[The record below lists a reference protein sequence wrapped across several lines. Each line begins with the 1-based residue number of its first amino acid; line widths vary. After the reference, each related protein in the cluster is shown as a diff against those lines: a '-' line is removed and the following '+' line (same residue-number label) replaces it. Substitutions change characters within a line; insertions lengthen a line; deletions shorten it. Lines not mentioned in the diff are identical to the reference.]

1 MSIRVYELAKELNMT
16 NKALLDKIIKMGDID
31 VKSHMSS
38 LDSESIEKIKTRIL
52 GKPNESEEKRV
63 KPTVIRR
70 RKRNKKSNTADSIQE
85 SSDEAQAE
93 EAQDFEET
101 IENKVPDSDA
111 AELKKEKTEPAEET
125 VQEDDS
131 AAKDEDKIE
140 KKAMPE
146 KSAPEKTMEKE
157 VSSSEKKESQAGTKT
172 QNKKKK
178 NKGGA
183 KIIFRPEPPPVKKE
197 PEKAPEPEKVLK
209 EEKSKEPDKPVQE
222 SSENTGAQAEEA
234 KTASKQTEELKK
246 TDKSRKEK
254 IKIDKDEIFK
264 DITPPEISPEII
276 SEDDDEKERAD
287 KLNKGRNNS
296 EEAKKPKKKKRKPK
310 KKEVV
315 ESDELYESAFSK
327 KPKKNKKTRRI
338 QEVEKP
344 VHQKTQ
350 ITIPKAIKRRVKVDE
365 TIVLSDLAKRMGIK
379 ANEMIAKLMGLG
391 VMATVNQ
398 TIDYETAELVA
409 GEFGFEVEKASF
421 EEETLIN
428 VHHEAS
434 NEGKNLPRP
443 PVVTVMGH
451 VDHGKTSLLD
461 VIRKTG
467 VAEGE
472 AGGITQHIGAYIV
485 STESGDIAFLDTP
498 GHEAFTAMRSRG
510 AKVTDIVVLVVA
522 ADDGVM
528 PQTVEAINHAK
539 AAHVPIVV
547 AVNKIDKPG
556 AEPDVVKRELSE
568 HGILPE
574 DWGGD
579 TIFVNVSAKEKI
591 GIEELLEMI
600 LLQSEILDLKADP
613 DKFAKGHVIEAR
625 LDTGRGPVASVLVQ
639 EGTLKQGDAVVC
651 GTHYGKI
658 RAMFNDQGEKIESAG
673 PSIPVEIL
681 GLNGVPEAGDE
692 LLALKDEKDAKQ
704 VGEHRAAKQRSK
716 ELAKSSRMSL
726 EGLFEKI
733 EHKAVKDL
741 NLILKADVQGSIE
754 ALKEALGKLSTDEVK
769 IKIVHAATGTV
780 SESDI
785 SLAAVSD
792 AIILGF
798 NVRPAPKVRELAEE
812 ENIDMKFYNV
822 IYDAIKDIENA
833 MVGLMDSTYKEV
845 ILGTAEVRA
854 VFSVP
859 KIGKVAGCFVTN
871 GMMKRGKNTRILRD
885 GVIIFDGQMS
895 SLKRYKDDVREVNEG
910 YECGIGIEKF
920 NDIKEGDTIE
930 CYMME
935 EIKPTLG

>member
-16 NKALLDKIIKMGDID
+16 NKALLDKIIKMGDIE
-31 VKSHMSS
+31 VKTHMSA
-38 LDSESIEKIKTRIL
+38 LDSKSAEKIKIRLL
-52 GKPNESEEKRV
+52 GKTDESEEKRV

-70 RKRNKKSNTADSIQE
+70 RRRNKKSDTADSIQDISE
-85 SSDEAQAE
+85 DIQ
-93 EAQDFEET
+93 ET
-101 IENKVPDSDA
+101 ETEKTEQEVKKAPDSDA
-111 AELKKEKTEPAEET
+111 AEIDKEKTEVAEKPVKKE
-125 VQEDDS
+125 DS

-140 KKAMPE
+140 KKTMPE
-146 KSAPEKTMEKE
+146 KPAPEKTIEKE
-157 VSSSEKKESQAGTKT
+157 DSSSPKKET
-172 QNKKKK
+172 QVQPKEKPKKKK

-183 KIIFRPEPPPVKKE
+183 KIIFRPELPSVKKE
-197 PEKAPEPEKVLK
+197 PEKIKVQDTEEKPVK
-209 EEKSKEPDKPVQE
+209 EEKQSKPVVENQPELVQPDKNNEEKKAPAKAGNE
-222 SSENTGAQAEEA
+222 SKKDKKETG
-234 KTASKQTEELKK
+234 KL
-246 TDKSRKEK
+246 DKE
-254 IKIDKDEIFK
+254 EIFK

-276 SEDDDEKERAD
+276 SDDDDEKERAD

-315 ESDELYESAFSK
+315 ESEELYESAFSK
-327 KPKKNKKTRRI
+327 KNKRNKKGKKSY
-338 QEVEKP
+338 EPEKP
-344 VHQKTQ
+344 AHQKTQ
-350 ITIPKAIKRRVKVDE
+350 ITVPKAIKRRVKVDE

-379 ANEMIAKLMGLG
+379 ANEMIVKLMGLG

-421 EEETLIN
+421 EEESLIN
-428 VHHEAS
+428 VHHEGTKEE
-434 NEGKNLPRP
+434 NNLPRP

-485 STESGDIAFLDTP
+485 STDSGDIAFLDTP

-510 AKVTDIVVLVVA
+510 AKVTDIVILVVA

-528 PQTVEAINHAK
+528 PQTIEAINHAK
-539 AAHVPIVV
+539 AANVPIVV

-579 TIFVNVSAKEKI
+579 TIFVNVSAKQQI

-639 EGTLKQGDAVVC
+639 GGTLKQGDAVVC

-692 LLALKDEKDAKQ
+692 LIALKDEKDAKQ

-733 EHKAVKDL
+733 EHKGVKEL

-754 ALKEALGKLSTDEVK
+754 ALKESLVKLTTDEVK

-780 SESDI
+780 SESDV

-871 GMMKRGKNTRILRD
+871 GMMKRGRNTRILRD

>member
-16 NKALLDKIIKMGDID
+16 NKALLDKIIKMGDIE

-38 LDSESIEKIKTRIL
+38 LDSESIETIKTRLL
-52 GKPNESEEKRV
+52 GKPNESDEKRV

-70 RKRNKKSNTADSIQE
+70 RKKNKKENPADSTQE
-85 SSDEAQAE
+85 DLSETSNEDESDEPVNE
-93 EAQDFEET
+93 EAPE
-101 IENKVPDSDA
+101 SDA
-111 AELKKEKTEPAEET
+111 AELKETTIKSAEES
-125 VQEDDS
+125 EPDNHS
-131 AAKDEDKIE
+131 AAKDEDKTE

-157 VSSSEKKESQAGTKT
+157 VSSSEKKESQAGTKEK
-172 QNKKKK
+172 NKKKK
-178 NKGGA
+178 SKGAA
-183 KIIFRPEPPPVKKE
+183 KIIFRPDPPVKKE
-197 PEKAPEPEKVLK
+197 PEKAPEPIAEEPAPEEPKQEKNIDAPKVSEVQAETQKPLTQDEPKKPEKGKKEKV
-209 EEKSKEPDKPVQE
+209 
-222 SSENTGAQAEEA
+222 
-234 KTASKQTEELKK
+234 
-246 TDKSRKEK
+246 
-254 IKIDKDEIFK
+254 KIDKEEIFK
-264 DITPPEISPEII
+264 DITPPEITPEII
-276 SEDDDEKERAD
+276 SDDDDEIERAD

-315 ESDELYESAFSK
+315 EGDELYESAFSK
-327 KPKKNKKTRRI
+327 KPKKNKKGRRV
-338 QEVEKP
+338 QEIEKP

-350 ITIPKAIKRRVKVDE
+350 ITVPKAIKRRIKVDE

-428 VHHEAS
+428 VHHDSSSES
-434 NEGKNLPRP
+434 KSLPRP

-539 AAHVPIVV
+539 AAQVPIVV

-579 TIFVNVSAKEKI
+579 TIFVNVSAKQKI

-639 EGTLKQGDAVVC
+639 EGTLKLGDAVVC
-651 GTHYGKI
+651 GTHYGKV

-673 PSIPVEIL
+673 PSIPIEIL

-692 LLALKDEKDAKQ
+692 LIALKDEKDAKQ

-716 ELAKSSRMSL
+716 DLAKSSRMSL
-726 EGLFEKI
+726 EGLFEKL

-741 NLILKADVQGSIE
+741 NLIIKADVQGSIE
-754 ALKEALGKLSTDEVK
+754 ALKESLGKLSTDEVK

-785 SLAAVSD
+785 SLATVSD

>member
-1 MSIRVYELAKELNMT
+1 MRIRVYELAKELNMT
-16 NKALLDKIIKMGDID
+16 NKALVDKIRKMGDIEI
-31 VKSHMSS
+31 KSHMSS
-38 LDSESIEKIKTRIL
+38 LDSESIEKIKIRIL

-70 RKRNKKSNTADSIQE
+70 RRANKTTTQADSIQDDSNE
-85 SSDEAQAE
+85 AKAENADKSDELVKKE
-93 EAQDFEET
+93 
-101 IENKVPDSDA
+101 VPDSDA
-111 AELKKEKTEPAEET
+111 AELSKEKTEPAEKP
-125 VQEDDS
+125 VSEDDS
-131 AAKDEDKIE
+131 VAKDDDKIE

-146 KSAPEKTMEKE
+146 KSATEKPKEKD
-157 VSSSEKKESQAGTKT
+157 VPSPEKKEPQAGTKT
-172 QNKKKK
+172 QRKKKK

-183 KIIFRPEPPPVKKE
+183 KIIFRPDPPPVKKE
-197 PEKAPEPEKVLK
+197 PEKVPEPILEKPSQEVK
-209 EEKSKEPDKPVQE
+209 DQEDKSKSQIEKQK
-222 SSENTGAQAEEA
+222 SSSKKSERPKKTEIVLDTEEA
-234 KTASKQTEELKK
+234 
-246 TDKSRKEK
+246 
-254 IKIDKDEIFK
+254 FK
-264 DITPPEISPEII
+264 ALDPKII
-276 SEDDDEKERAD
+276 SGDDDEKERSD

-296 EEAKKPKKKKRKPK
+296 EEAKKPKKKRRRTK

-315 ESDELYESAFSK
+315 EGDELYEAAFNK
-327 KPKKNKKTRRI
+327 KYKKNKKGRRV
-338 QEVEKP
+338 QVVEKP

-350 ITIPKAIKRRVKVDE
+350 ITVPKAIKRRVKVDE
-365 TIVLSDLAKRMGIK
+365 TIVLSELAKRMGIK
-379 ANEMIAKLMGLG
+379 ANEMIAKLMSID
-391 VMATVNQ
+391 VMVTVNQ
-398 TIDYETAELVA
+398 TIDYEIAELVA

-428 VHHEAS
+428 VHHDAS
-434 NEGKNLPRP
+434 EKDKNLPRP

-485 STESGDIAFLDTP
+485 STDNGEIAFLDTP
-498 GHEAFTAMRSRG
+498 GHEAFTAMRARG
-510 AKVTDIVVLVVA
+510 AKVTDIVILVVA

-528 PQTVEAINHAK
+528 PQTIEAINHAK
-539 AAHVPIVV
+539 AADVPIVV
-547 AVNKIDKPG
+547 AINKIDKPS
-556 AEPDVVKRELSE
+556 ADPDVVKRELSE
-568 HGILPE
+568 HGILSE

-579 TIFVNVSAKEKI
+579 SIFVNVSAKQKI
-591 GIEELLEMI
+591 GIEELLEMV
-600 LLQSEILDLKADP
+600 LLQAEILDLKADP

-625 LDTGRGPVASVLVQ
+625 LDTGRGPAASVLVQ

-658 RAMFNDQGEKIESAG
+658 RALFNDQGDKIESAG

-681 GLNGVPEAGDE
+681 GLSGVPEAGDE

-704 VGEHRAAKQRSK
+704 VGEHRAAKQRAK

-733 EHKAVKDL
+733 EHRAVKDL
-741 NLILKADVQGSIE
+741 NLIIKADVQGSIE
-754 ALKEALGKLSTDEVK
+754 ALRESLIKLSTDEVK
-769 IKIVHAATGTV
+769 IKVVHSATGTV
-780 SESDI
+780 SESDV
-785 SLAAVSD
+785 SLATVSD

-833 MVGLMDSTYKEV
+833 MLGLMDSTYKEV
-845 ILGTAEVRA
+845 TLGTADVRA

-859 KIGKVAGCFVTN
+859 KIGKVAGCLVTN
-871 GMMKRGKNTRILRD
+871 GKMKRGKNTRVLRD
-885 GVIIFDGQMS
+885 GIIIFDGQMS
-895 SLKRYKDDVREVNEG
+895 SLKRYKDDAKEVNEG
-910 YECGIGIEKF
+910 YECGIGIDRF

-930 CYMME
+930 CYMIE
-935 EIKPTLG
+935 EIKPTKLG

>member
-1 MSIRVYELAKELNMT
+1 MSIRVYELARELNMT
-16 NKALLDKIIKMGDID
+16 NKALLEKIIKMGDID

-38 LDSESIEKIKTRIL
+38 LETESIEKIKTRLL
-52 GKPNESEEKRV
+52 GKSDESDEKRV

-70 RKRNKKSNTADSIQE
+70 RRRNKKHNTADSTQENLSEEIEDTDE
-85 SSDEAQAE
+85 SSNKE
-93 EAQDFEET
+93 EPE
-101 IENKVPDSDA
+101 SDA
-111 AELKKEKTEPAEET
+111 AEINITIKPAEET
-125 VQEDDS
+125 FPEDDS
-131 AAKDEDKIE
+131 AAKDEDKTE
-140 KKAMPE
+140 KIAMPMPE

-157 VSSSEKKESQAGTKT
+157 VSSLEKKESLVATK

-178 NKGGA
+178 NKGAA

-197 PEKAPEPEKVLK
+197 PDKILEQVNPKPSPDESRQGIEKKVPNETTIQVIPADKEKDEPKVN
-209 EEKSKEPDKPVQE
+209 D
-222 SSENTGAQAEEA
+222 A
-234 KTASKQTEELKK
+234 KK
-246 TDKSRKEK
+246 TEKKKDKVKKEAT
-254 IKIDKDEIFK
+254 EIFS
-264 DITPPEISPEII
+264 DIAPPEITPEII
-276 SEDDDEKERAD
+276 SDDDEKERAD

-310 KKEVV
+310 KKEVI
-315 ESDELYESAFSK
+315 EGDELYESAFNK
-327 KPKKNKKTRRI
+327 KPKKPKKSRKI

-350 ITIPKAIKRRVKVDE
+350 ITVPKAIKRRVKIDE

-379 ANEMIAKLMGLG
+379 ANEMIVKLMGLG

-434 NEGKNLPRP
+434 ETGQALVPRP

-510 AKVTDIVVLVVA
+510 AKVTDIVILVVA

-528 PQTVEAINHAK
+528 PQTIEAINHAK
-539 AAHVPIVV
+539 AAKVPIVV

-556 AEPDVVKRELSE
+556 AEPDVVKRELSD

-579 TIFVNVSAKEKI
+579 TIFVNVSAKQKI

-613 DKFAKGHVIEAR
+613 SKFAKGHVIEAR

-692 LLALKDEKDAKQ
+692 LIALKDEKDAKQ

-741 NLILKADVQGSIE
+741 NLIIKADVQGSIE
-754 ALKEALGKLSTDEVK
+754 ALKESLGKLSTDEVK

-785 SLAAVSD
+785 SLATVSD

-859 KIGKVAGCFVTN
+859 KIGKVAGCFVTT

-895 SLKRYKDDVREVNEG
+895 SLKRFKDDVREVKEG
-910 YECGIGIEKF
+910 YECGIGIERF